1 VTSGRVV
8 VIGLDGATFTLLKP
22 WMEAGAL
29 PHLKS
34 LIDGGVH
41 GPLASSIPPATLPAW
56 QCFMTGKNPGKLGIA
71 GFFER
76 RPDGYE
82 GTLVGTVGDE
92 GETLWELLSRQ
103 GKRVAVLNVPFTT
116 PPKGFNGVMVGGF
129 TTPPSRKRE
138 FFYPEGLCEEIEAK
152 FGEYRMDL
160 KTPPLLLINRSES
173 LIEEFLE
180 DCEHLSEHQFQ
191 VAAEILDRQEFD
203 VVMFYQLVPDRIQ
216 HRLWYLLDE
225 SHPWYDAASARR
237 FSDRIVAYYRRL
249 DEQIAHLVQKVG
261 AEPTV
266 MILSDHGF
274 GPISK
279 GIDLNSWLLR
289 ENYIRIKSRP
299 LSRLKFLLWKLGWG
313 PSSFVTTCLRR
324 SLNWS
329 VVKRWLTKT
338 YTAKTSPNLQA
349 ELGRLAK
356 WLFLSRDDIDWSR
369 TKAYC
374 LTGPGLI
381 RINLA
386 GREPEGSVSPEA
398 YAALREEI
406 AGKLRALTDP
416 MTNRPILAQ
425 VVVRE
430 EAYHGRYL
438 DRMPDIVYMPFEG
451 GYLAANPVMFTSSA
465 VVIDGLVPSGFHRM
479 QGIFLASGP
488 PIVRGAML
496 NSPTIMDLAPTVLYL
511 MGGKIPQDMDGRVLT
526 ELFEE
531 VFLAEHPIVH
541 GDASPEAE
549 RPRVELSTEDQLA
562 VLERLKGLGYID

>member
-1 VTSGRVV
+1 MTSKVV
-8 VIGLDGATFTLLKP
+8 IIGLDGATFTLLRP
-22 WMEAGAL
+22 WMERGML
-29 PHLKS
+29 PFLAS
-34 LIDGGVH
+34 VMGEGSH
-41 GPLASSIPPATLPAW
+41 GPLESTVPPLTSPAW
-56 QCFMTGKNPGKLGIA
+56 QCFMTGKNPGKLGVA

-76 RPDGYE
+76 RPGGYE
-82 GTLVGTVGDE
+82 GTLVGTMGDE

-138 FFYPEGLCEEIEAK
+138 FFSPEGLCEEIATK

-160 KTPPLLLINRSES
+160 KTPPFLLINRSES

-180 DCEHLSEHQFQ
+180 DCESLSEHQFQ
-191 VAAEILDRQEFD
+191 VAADILDRQEFD
-203 VVMFYQLVPDRIQ
+203 VAMFYQLVPDRIQ

-249 DEQIAHLVQKVG
+249 DEQIAQLVQKIG
-261 AEPTV
+261 ADPTV
-266 MILSDHGF
+266 LILSDHGF

-289 ENYIRIKSRP
+289 EKYIQIKSRP

-313 PSSFVTTCLRR
+313 PSSFLTTCLRR
-324 SLNWS
+324 PLNWA

-338 YTAKTSPNLQA
+338 YAAKTSPNLQA

-356 WLFLSRDDIDWSR
+356 WLFLSLDDIDWSR
-369 TKAYC
+369 TQAYC

-381 RINLA
+381 RINLE
-386 GREPEGSVSPEA
+386 GREPEGAVKPEA
-398 YAALREEI
+398 YAPLREEI
-406 AGKLRALTDP
+406 VGKLQTLADP
-416 MTNRPILAQ
+416 TTGRPIQAT

-451 GYLAANPVMFTSSA
+451 GYLAANPVMFSA
-465 VVIDGLVPSGFHRM
+465 STVVIDGLVPSGFHRM

-488 PIVRGAML
+488 HIVRGATI
-496 NSPTIMDLAPTVLYL
+496 NRPTIMDLAPTVLYL
-511 MGGKIPQDMDGRVLT
+511 MGGEIPRDMDGRVLT

-531 VFLAEHPIVH
+531 VFIAEHPIVY
-541 GDASPEAE
+541 GEASPEVE
-549 RPRVELSTEDQLA
+549 RPWVELSTEDQLA